1 MIIAVCA
8 VVAAAA
14 GAGIGAVLH
23 RQGQTF
29 TQAAFPTPGSR
40 PGGQAHPPS
49 SGFPP
54 GLAPAPSPAPS
65 PSAPSGPS
73 PAPLPPVSPPPSQQ
87 PPGSQPPGGQSPG
100 TISVGLS
107 PAAAAD
113 PRASQVA
120 DLVTAYFTAV
130 NDHDFAAYFSL
141 LSPSARLVVSPP
153 QFHSDFGS
161 TADSAA
167 VLRRISGGPGAVAT
181 VTFVSHQSPADSPAG
196 AACTTW
202 RIRLFLAPSHD
213 RFLINPTP
221 PGYRP
226 AFRACA

>member
-23 RQGQTF
+23 GQRQAF
-29 TQAAFPTPGSR
+29 AQAAFPTPGSR
-40 PGGQAHPPS
+40 PGGRTHPPS
-49 SGFPP
+49 SGVPP
-54 GLAPAPSPAPS
+54 GLAPSPSPAQ
-65 PSAPSGPS
+65 PS

-87 PPGSQPPGGQSPG
+87 PPGSQPGGQSPG
-100 TISVGLS
+100 TISVGVS

-113 PRASQVA
+113 PRASQVT

-130 NDHDFAAYFSL
+130 NDHDFAAYYRL
-141 LSPSARLVVSPP
+141 LSPPARLVVSPP
-153 QFHSDFGS
+153 QFHADFGS

-167 VLRRISGGPGAVAT
+167 VLRRISGGPGAIAT

-202 RIRLFLAPSHD
+202 RIRLFLASSHD
-213 RFLINPTP
+213 RFLIDPTP

-226 AFRACA
+226 VFRACA